1 MTDKEVEE
9 MYDEDYYSDIDDYKS
24 GEETDLQLKP
34 IKDKSQKL
42 EQDDTILDETEY
54 DDEDEEA
61 DDDDEIPDD
70 LDVSCPQDCV
80 CEKNMNAYFVA
91 TCRK

>member
-1 MTDKEVEE
+1 MTDKEVAD
-9 MYDEDYYSDIDDYKS
+9 MYDDEYYGDDYDDYK
-24 GEETDLQLKP
+24 EDLSYLNLKP

-42 EQDDTILDETEY
+42 EADDNILDETEY
-54 DDEDEEA
+54 EDEDEEA
-61 DDDDEIPDD
+61 NAEDDVPED

-91 TCRK
+91 TCTK